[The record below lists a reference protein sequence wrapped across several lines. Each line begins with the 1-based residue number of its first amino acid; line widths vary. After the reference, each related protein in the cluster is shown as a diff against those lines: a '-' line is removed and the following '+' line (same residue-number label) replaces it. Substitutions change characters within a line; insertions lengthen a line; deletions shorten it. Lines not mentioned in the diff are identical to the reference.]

1 MKTGMLSLE
10 RNANVIQVRSASRL
24 GESDFNTVQL
34 ACLSLE
40 YPPNPPINWL
50 ALFLIYPLFKGRRRR
65 GDLYPNRIESDLGV
79 NRQRIETIR
88 AKLK

>member
-1 MKTGMLSLE
+1 MLSLD

-40 YPPNPPINWL
+40 DPPNPPINWL
-50 ALFLIYPLFKGRRRR
+50 ALFLIYPFFKGVAVGGGIYIRTVLRA
-65 GDLYPNRIESDLGV
+65 IWVSIV
-79 NRQRIETIR
+79 NE
-88 AKLK
+88 